1 MPASPPILLQEP
13 DGGWSA
19 YEHPTETLEARQA
32 ADVGPLIETIE
43 AAAESGLTAV
53 GFLTYEAAEAFDTA
67 LVTHSPGPL
76 PLAWFALFESARPIE
91 LGHADHNGSYRISDW
106 RAALG
111 PDRYA
116 KALARIHEWI
126 AAGDTYQVNFTQ
138 RLRASFDGDPLG
150 YFRSLARHGD
160 SRLGAFI
167 ETGRHAL
174 CSLSPEL
181 FFSLRDDRLTTRP
194 MKGTAARGRTSAED
208 AILGE
213 RLRHSAK
220 DRAENVM
227 IVDMMR
233 NDLGRVA
240 RSGTVEV
247 ERLWE
252 IERYRTLFQMTST
265 CTARTDAGLREILT
279 ALFPCASI
287 TGAPKVRTMEII
299 AELET
304 SPRGIYTGA
313 IGRVGPGRRAEFNVA
328 IRTVHI
334 DCEQGKAE
342 YGTGGGIVWD
352 SNAEDEYRECL
363 TKALVVTAPAP
374 EFSLLET
381 LSWEPASGFVLLE
394 RHLDR
399 LQDSAAYFDRPCD
412 RPGVTEQLE
421 AAVIASE
428 AALRVR
434 LILDREGKVTIE
446 TSPAE
451 GPETTWQV
459 AIATTP
465 IDPQDPLLF
474 HKTTARQVYREAR
487 RLHPDA
493 DDVLL
498 WNPAGEI
505 TESTVANI
513 VIRRGDELVTPP
525 IECALLAGT
534 MRAELLAV
542 GRIREAVVR
551 REDLESA
558 DEIFLINSVRG
569 WISVRLLANA
579 ETLVAGPA

>member
-1 MPASPPILLQEP
+1 MPSSPPILLQDS

-19 YEHPTETLEARQA
+19 YERPREILEARQPAEVA
-32 ADVGPLIETIE
+32 ALVETIE
-43 AAAESGLTAV
+43 AAAASGLTAV
-53 GFLTYEAAEAFDTA
+53 GFLTYEAAAAFDPA

-76 PLAWFALFESARPIE
+76 PLAWFALFETARPIE
-91 LGHADHNGSYRISDW
+91 LGDVGNGGSYRIGEWSPT
-106 RAALG
+106 LG
-111 PDRYA
+111 PDRYGEVIA
-116 KALARIHEWI
+116 DIHRWI
-126 AAGDTYQVNFTQ
+126 ARGDTYQVNFTQ
-138 RLRASFDGDPLG
+138 RLRARFEGDPLG
-150 YFRSLARHGD
+150 YFLDLARHRD

-167 ETGRHAL
+167 DTGRHAI

-181 FFSLRDDRLTTRP
+181 FFSLAGDRLTSRP
-194 MKGTAARGRTSAED
+194 MKGTAPRGRTSAED

-227 IVDMMR
+227 IVDMVR

-240 RSGTVEV
+240 RPGSVEV
-247 ERLWE
+247 ERLWDL
-252 IERYRTLFQMTST
+252 ERYRTLFQMTST
-265 CTARTDAGLREILT
+265 CTAKTDAGLGEILT

-299 AELET
+299 TAAES

-334 DCEQGKAE
+334 DRQQGRAE
-342 YGTGGGIVWD
+342 YGAGGGIVWD
-352 SNAEDEYRECL
+352 SIAEDEYRECL

-381 LSWEPASGFVLLE
+381 LRWDPTSGFTLLD

-399 LQDSAAYFDRPCD
+399 LEDSAAYFDRPCD
-412 RPGVTEQLE
+412 RFAVTARLQE
-421 AAVIASE
+421 AISGSTSP
-428 AALRVR
+428 LRVR
-434 LILDREGKVTIE
+434 LTLDRQGVLAVE
-446 TSPAE
+446 TRAAG
-451 GPETTWQV
+451 GPETTWTV
-459 AIATTP
+459 AIAATP

-474 HKTTARQVYREAR
+474 HKTTARQVYDDAR
-487 RLHPDA
+487 RQHPAA

-505 TESTVANI
+505 TESTLANV
-513 VIRRGDELVTPP
+513 VIRRGDDLVTPP
-525 IECALLAGT
+525 LECALLPGT
-534 MRAELLAV
+534 MRAELLAA

-551 REDLESA
+551 REELETA
-558 DEIFLINSVRG
+558 DEILLINSVRG
-569 WISVRLLANA
+569 WIGARLHRGA
-579 ETLVAGPA
+579 ETLVAGRT